1 MENSPDE
8 TFDPENV
15 KFQYLFYSLR
25 QEFLQQLKE
34 IYQRSCQNRSN
45 LLLLIEWL
53 SISNP
58 ILAAKLILERNDVI
72 AKRIDGNL
80 MVSPCKSEGPAIENI
95 EFKGV
100 SLKLKAELEILAHNY
115 ETINSISHQVRDEFF
130 WQEIS
135 EEGEKFVEQMEKNLT
150 KLFYR

>member
-1 MENSPDE
+1 MLYPMEIDASEDIE
-8 TFDPENV
+8 DKVEDKPEEPV
-15 KFQYLFYSLR
+15 ARRTRSAK
-25 QEFLQQLKE
+25 
-34 IYQRSCQNRSN
+34 RSCQNRSN

-95 EFKGV
+95 EFKGGF
-100 SLKLKAELEILAHNY
+100 ITHNY

>member
-15 KFQYLFYSLR
+15 KFQYLFDSLR

-95 EFKGV
+95 EFKGGF
-100 SLKLKAELEILAHNY
+100 ITHNY

>member
-95 EFKGV
+95 EFKGGFI
-100 SLKLKAELEILAHNY
+100 SKFEIESRIRNPSSQL
-115 ETINSISHQVRDEFF
+115 
-130 WQEIS
+130 
-135 EEGEKFVEQMEKNLT
+135 
-150 KLFYR
+150 